1 MKKLTIE
8 QITKAVKGELLLGDP
23 KDEITGVSTDSRKA
37 AEGEVFFPLIGE
49 QYDAHDFIPQALER
63 GCRTVILSRKPDKK
77 LIQNYS
83 LIKNSSRNPA
93 GDPNRGK
100 TMNLI
105 LVSDT
110 TRALQDLASYYLS
123 LVSIIKIGVT
133 GSTGKTTTKEMLY
146 QIFSEKYKT
155 ARNAGNLNNHIGLPL
170 TVLSMPEDTEAGIF
184 EMGMSELGEIDL
196 LAGLVRPHIGVI
208 TNIGISHIENLG
220 SRENI
225 LKAKL
230 EITNYFTP
238 GDILIVNEDSD
249 FLSRKDVQGDYKV
262 VTAGE
267 TGRSSFIISNIA
279 DFGEDGI
286 EFSIEHKEEL
296 QIFRLNVPGRHN
308 AYNGALAVAAAVSCG
323 ITMAE
328 AARGLLKLEITDKRL
343 SIKGK
348 NGMKIIDDTYNASP
362 DSMKAAI
369 DVLTATRGFRKIA
382 ILADMFELGDNSDAY
397 HTEVGRYAA
406 ESPVDLL
413 IAVGVQ
419 SGHIAAAAEEIL
431 GKDKVHYYE
440 TKELLINDIGSMI
453 SSGDVILLKGSR
465 GMAMD
470 QVVKKIMEMK

>member
-23 KDEITGVSTDSRKA
+23 KDEISGVSTDSRKV
-37 AEGEVFFPLIGE
+37 AEGEIFFPLIGE
-49 QYDAHDFIPQALER
+49 QHDAHELIPQALES
-63 GCRTVILSRKPDKK
+63 GCRALVVSRMPNVSVNGRLNVILV
-77 LIQNYS
+77 N
-83 LIKNSSRNPA
+83 
-93 GDPNRGK
+93 
-100 TMNLI
+100 
-105 LVSDT
+105 DT
-110 TRALQDLASYYLS
+110 TKALQDLAAYYLS
-123 LVSIIKIGVT
+123 FFFMTKVGVT

-146 QIFSEKYKT
+146 WIFSEKYKT
-155 ARNAGNLNNHIGLPL
+155 ARNIGNLNNHIGLPL

-196 LAGLVRPHIGVI
+196 LAGLVRPDVGVI

-238 GDILIVNEDSD
+238 ENILVVNEDSD
-249 FLSRKDVQGDYKV
+249 FLSREDVKGNYQV

-267 TGRSSFIISNIA
+267 TGRSNFILSGIT
-279 DFGEDGI
+279 DYGEDGV
-286 EFSIEHKEEL
+286 EFTIEHKEEM
-296 QIFRLNVPGRHN
+296 QNFRLNVPGRHN
-308 AYNGALAVAAAVSCG
+308 AYNGALAVAAAASCG
-323 ITMAE
+323 IAMTD

-369 DVLTATRGFRKIA
+369 DVLAATKGFRKIA
-382 ILADMFELGDNSDAY
+382 ILADMFELGENSAGF
-397 HTEVGRYAA
+397 HAEVGRYAA
-406 ESPVDLL
+406 GSAVDLL
-413 IAVGVQ
+413 IAVGPQ
-419 SGHIAAAAEEIL
+419 AKHIAEAAKGIL
-431 GKDKVHYYE
+431 GADKVHYYE
-440 TKELLINDIGSMI
+440 TKELLIDDIGSMI

-470 QVVKKIMEMK
+470 QVVKKIMEMN

>member
-8 QITKAVKGELLLGDP
+8 QISKAVKGELLLGDS

-37 AEGEVFFPLIGE
+37 AEGDAFFPLIGE
-49 QYDAHDFIPQALER
+49 QHDAHDFIPQALDR
-63 GCRTVILSRKPDKK
+63 GCRTVILSRKPDEK
-77 LIQNYS
+77 LM
-83 LIKNSSRNPA
+83 
-93 GDPNRGK
+93 RGEGL
-100 TMNLI
+100 NLI
-105 LVSDT
+105 LVDDT
-110 TRALQDLASYYLS
+110 TKALQDLAVYYLS
-123 LVSIIKIGVT
+123 LFSIIKIGVT

-146 QIFSEKYKT
+146 WIFSEKYKT
-155 ARNAGNLNNHIGLPL
+155 ARNMGNFNNHIGLPL
-170 TVLSMPEDTEAGIF
+170 TVLSLPEDTEAGIF

-196 LAGLVRPHIGVI
+196 LAGLVRPDIGII
-208 TNIGISHIENLG
+208 TNIGMSHIETLG

-230 EITNYFTP
+230 EITNYFSP
-238 GDILIVNEDSD
+238 ESILIVNEDQE

-262 VTAGE
+262 VTTGE
-267 TGRSSFIISNIA
+267 TGRSSFILSNIV
-279 DFGEDGI
+279 DSGEAGI
-286 EFSIEHKEEL
+286 EFSIEHREEL
-296 QIFRLNVPGRHN
+296 QTFRLNVPGRHN

-323 ITMAE
+323 ITMEE
-328 AARGLLKLEITDKRL
+328 AAKGLLKLEITDKRL
-343 SIKGK
+343 NIKGK

-382 ILADMFELGDNSDAY
+382 ILADMFELGENSDAY
-397 HTEVGRYAA
+397 HTAVGRYAA
-406 ESPVDLL
+406 ESAVDLL
-413 IAVGVQ
+413 IAVGTQ
-419 SGHIAAAAEEIL
+419 AKHIAAAASEIL

-470 QVVKKIMEMK
+470 QVVKKIMEMN